1 MTLGGLGAKARS
13 VPGLVG
19 REIGGY
25 RILALVGEGG
35 MGEVYRAEHVA
46 SGRVVALKLL
56 RRSLLMSAEGR
67 ARFEREGRAAASLD
81 HPAIATVHE
90 VGEAGG
96 QPFIAME
103 YVQGEALDAWLARP
117 GLTLPQ
123 VLRALEQLAEALAD
137 AHAKGVVHRDLKPAN
152 VVVLPSGAVK
162 LLDFGLAKLV
172 QDDETDSGV
181 RSQLIT
187 RPGGVIGTSA
197 YMSPEQARG
206 QRLDRR
212 TDVFSFGVILFEALA
227 GVPPFRGES
236 GIEAVSGVLRD
247 DPLPVL
253 RDRPGLDPELVRMTE
268 KALRKDPAERY
279 QHMDDVAVD
288 LRAARRALES
298 STTGRGAPLRSV
310 WPWIITGAAAGVMLA
325 ALLFTQRGARAP
337 LLAEGT
343 LRLRPLTFEGRN
355 RAPALSPAGDAVVF
369 SSSRGGGF
377 DLFVQQVESGGVKRL
392 TEEPGDETDPV
403 FSPRGDAVAYAG
415 AEGRVSVVPLAG
427 GKAKV
432 LAAGG
437 AQPAWSPDGTSIAFR
452 RGTAIVVVPAAGG
465 AERTLTPAG
474 AAPAVGGLTWSP
486 DGAWVVFV
494 SRTDGRRT
502 LARVPA
508 SGGPVVPMSE
518 EPLDVREPFWSPD
531 GRWLLA
537 TTSVGDLGDELWAV
551 PVQRS
556 GRVDGP
562 PTRLLA
568 GVGSYSHPTLSAS
581 RRRLGFAV
589 RTVEATIERL
599 GLGDAQDRGP
609 EPVAIEG
616 RVHDVQPAH
625 GAGTLAVVVDGP
637 GHPALATADASGKA
651 VRLIDT
657 PDAAVQPAFSPDDRT
672 LAFVLAGPEGE
683 RLATLPLAGGRFTL
697 LGAAGQRAAHP
708 SWSPEGGRLAFASL
722 SAPTASLRVID
733 AGGGNE
739 RTLLETP
746 HAPGRSSWSPD
757 GRWIAL
763 TLVDH
768 AGQASVGIVSAEG
781 GPLRPLLAGASAP
794 LWLADGRIVFVRRDG
809 AAGAD
814 LWSVRVDPDLTLTP
828 GSERR
833 LTTLGPRRAV
843 DAVRGASTDGRHL
856 YFRVVAVTDEQ
867 VWLGEV
873 R

>member
-1 MTLGGLGAKARS
+1 MTTS
-13 VPGLVG
+13 TPGLVG

-35 MGEVYRAEHVA
+35 MGEVYRAEQLEG
-46 SGRVVALKLL
+46 GRLVALKLL

-81 HPAIATVHE
+81 HPAIATVYE

-103 YVQGEALDAWLARP
+103 YVQGESLDAWLARP

-288 LRAARRALES
+288 LRAARRSLES
-298 STTGRGAPLRSV
+298 SSAGRGAPLRSV
-310 WPWIITGAAAGVMLA
+310 WPWILTGAAAGVMLA

-355 RAPALSPAGDAVVF
+355 RAPALSPSGDDVVY
-369 SSSRGGGF
+369 SASRGGGF
-377 DLFVQQVESGGVKRL
+377 DLFVQHIESGSVKRL
-392 TEEPGDETDPV
+392 TEEPGDETDPA
-403 FSPRGDAVAYAG
+403 FSPSGDSVAYSGADGRVAVVPAGGGPARVLATGG
-415 AEGRVSVVPLAG
+415 AE
-427 GKAKV
+427 
-432 LAAGG
+432 
-437 AQPAWSPDGTSIAFR
+437 PAWSPDGGSIAFR
-452 RGTAIVVVPAAGG
+452 RGSGIVVVPAAGG
-465 AERTLTPAG
+465 EERRLTPAG
-474 AAPAVGGLTWSP
+474 APPAEGGLAWSP
-486 DGAWVVFV
+486 DGAWLVFV
-494 SRTDGRRT
+494 SRPEGRHT

-508 SGGPVVPMSE
+508 SSGTVVPMSE
-518 EPLDVREPFWSPD
+518 DPLDVRDPFWSPD

-537 TTSVGDLGDELWAV
+537 TTRVTDLGDELWAV

-556 GRVDGP
+556 GRADGA

-589 RTVEATIERL
+589 RTVESTIERL
-599 GLGDAQDRGP
+599 GLGDGQAIGP
-609 EPVAIEG
+609 ERVSIEG

-637 GHPALATADASGKA
+637 GHTVLATADTSGDA
-651 VRLIDT
+651 VHLIDT
-657 PDAAVQPAFSPDDRT
+657 PDAASQPAFSPDDRT
-672 LAFVLAGPEGE
+672 LAFVLSGPEGD
-683 RLATLPLAGGRFTL
+683 RLATVPSAGGRLTV
-697 LGAAGQRAAHP
+697 LGPAGRRAAHP
-708 SWSPEGGRLAFASL
+708 SWSPDGRRIAFASP
-722 SAPTASLRVID
+722 SAPLATLRVID
-733 AGGGNE
+733 AAGGTE
-739 RTLLETP
+739 KTLLET
-746 HAPGRSSWSPD
+746 AGVPGRSSWSPD

-763 TLVDH
+763 TLADP
-768 AGQASVGIVSAEG
+768 AGSSSVAIVPAAG
-781 GPLRPLLAGASAP
+781 GPARPLLAQASAP
-794 LWLADGRIVFVRRDG
+794 LWLADGRIVFVREDG
-809 AAGAD
+809 VGGAD
-814 LWSVRVDPDLTLTP
+814 LWSVGVGGGPAVVP

-843 DAVRGASTDGRHL
+843 DAARGATTDGRHL
-856 YFRVVAVTDEQ
+856 FFLVVAVTDEQ